1 MKKIVNNLSEKLD
14 FIIGK
19 VIVVLFVIL
28 LFDVWFAVL
37 DRYLFKF
44 QMMWTEEIARY
55 LMVWT
60 MLLAIASA
68 TARRQHVFISFVI
81 DVIPE
86 KFRIIVYGILDI
98 LTVLFFFYVSWLGL
112 DFIQEGKGLT
122 TSVYGMSFTIPYA
135 SVAVAFFLSGIQSL
149 LITIRDFG
157 TLPSARNEL
166 TSIKPERVF

>member
-1 MKKIVNNLSEKLD
+1 
-14 FIIGK
+14 
-19 VIVVLFVIL
+19 
-28 LFDVWFAVL
+28 
-37 DRYLFKF
+37 
-44 QMMWTEEIARY
+44 
-55 LMVWT
+55 MVWT

-86 KFRIIVYGILDI
+86 KFRIIVCAILDI

-157 TLPSARNEL
+157 TLPSARHEL